1 MMRLKVAILG
11 AGAMGTLYGYALA
24 QHNDV
29 TMVDVRQ
36 DVVED
41 IAASGLVVDDGPP
54 RRVTATQDPAR
65 AFGCAFLFVFVKAG
79 DTLAAVRPF
88 ARQLNP
94 STPIVSLQNGLGN
107 EEAIKAALG
116 ERVAL
121 VVGITTE
128 GALAVGRGQAR
139 RLGIGSTVLGSAGAS
154 GATLQ
159 SVARLLEDAGLSTS
173 IAYDI
178 RPHLWGKLLV
188 NAAISPV
195 AALLDRRNEAIVN
208 DADAAELARAI
219 AAEVAAVARALRIHL
234 PTADPWEYVR
244 ETVAAMAEQRNS
256 MTIDLEARRPTEIEQ
271 INGGIAAA
279 GRRAGV
285 PTPYN
290 DAVLRLIRAKQ
301 RSR

>member
-29 TMVDVRQ
+29 TMVDVRP

-41 IAASGLVVDDGPP
+41 IAASGLVVDDGPA

-256 MTIDLEARRPTEIEQ
+256 MTIDLEARRPTE
-271 INGGIAAA
+271 
-279 GRRAGV
+279 
-285 PTPYN
+285 
-290 DAVLRLIRAKQ
+290 
-301 RSR
+301 